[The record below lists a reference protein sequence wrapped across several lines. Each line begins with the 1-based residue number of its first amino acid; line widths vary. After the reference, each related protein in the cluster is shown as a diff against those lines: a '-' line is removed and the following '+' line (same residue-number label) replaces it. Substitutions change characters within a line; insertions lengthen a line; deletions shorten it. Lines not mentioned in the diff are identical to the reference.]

1 MDNTQMTLET
11 QDSLIISNALRTLS
25 LLSSPPSILESVNFP
40 ILQITILQ
48 SAHSSPAGMMMWTI

>member
-25 LLSSPPSILESVNFP
+25 LFSSPMEALKEP
-40 ILQITILQ
+40 IRVYNVDGT
-48 SAHSSPAGMMMWTI
+48 PNK